1 MCQIHGDVIV
11 TVACSPPVLKDFVDN
26 PWMLV
31 TRFRGDLPSSASW
44 LPCSPEAGPSPGLI
58 FLSCN
63 TGTVVI
69 LT

>member
-11 TVACSPPVLKDFVDN
+11 TAAWSPPVRKDFVDN

-31 TRFRGDLPSSASW
+31 TRLKGSLPSSASW
-44 LPCSPEAGPSPGLI
+44 LPCSPEAGPSPGLL
-58 FLSCN
+58 FLYCN
-63 TGTVVI
+63 AGTVAI